1 MNKIKW
7 YLEYAWIK
15 LNIWALIPLVWIENK
30 WNKYKE
36 VRIAAY
42 IKYQIIIDE
51 LNKKRNNLNNV

>member
-7 YLEYAWIK
+7 YLEYVWIK

-36 VRIAAY
+36 VRLAAY
-42 IKYQIIIDE
+42 IRYQIAIDE
-51 LNKKRNNLNNV
+51 LNKKRK